1 MSGPIALTLQRYGRG
16 AWAVPEI
23 EDRMKPRDGLNNYSI
38 AFARMQPQAR
48 GGAEFVF
55 NLTDS
60 MQPISELS
68 VLIAFRGQGLDQMM
82 VEAHDAVIDILRQLM
97 FRADKSRANYE
108 KFTRRVGGGGHHEE
122 ALNEV
127 EFL

>member
-1 MSGPIALTLQRYGRG
+1 MPD
-16 AWAVPEI
+16 I

-55 NLTDS
+55 NVTDS
-60 MQPISELS
+60 MQPVSELS
-68 VLIAFRGQGLDQMM
+68 VLVQFRGQGLDQMM

-97 FRADKSRANYE
+97 FRADKSRQNYD
-108 KFTRRVGGGGHHEE
+108 KFTRRPGAHHDDD

>member
-1 MSGPIALTLQRYGRG
+1 MPDM
-16 AWAVPEI
+16 

-55 NLTDS
+55 NVTDS
-60 MQPISELS
+60 MQPVSEFA
-68 VLIAFRGQGLDQMM
+68 VLVQFRGQGLDQMM
-82 VEAHDAVIDILRQLM
+82 VEAHDGLIDILRQLM

-108 KFTRRVGGGGHHEE
+108 KFVPRHGSQHDD

>member
-1 MSGPIALTLQRYGRG
+1 M
-16 AWAVPEI
+16 PEI
-23 EDRMKPRDGLNNYSI
+23 EDRMKPRDGLNNFSI

-60 MQPISELS
+60 MQPVSELS
-68 VLIAFRGQGLDQMM
+68 VLIQFRGQGLDQMM
-82 VEAHDAVIDILRQLM
+82 VEAHDAVIDILRQLL

-108 KFTRRVGGGGHHEE
+108 KFTRRPAANHDED

>member
-1 MSGPIALTLQRYGRG
+1 M
-16 AWAVPEI
+16 PEV
-23 EDRMKPRDGLNNYSI
+23 EDRLKPRDGLNNYAI

-48 GGAEFVF
+48 GDAEFVF
-55 NLTDS
+55 RVSDS

-68 VLIAFRGQGLDQMM
+68 VVVQPRGQGLDQMM
-82 VEAHDAVIDILRQLM
+82 VEAHDMVIDILRQLL

-108 KFTRRVGGGGHHEE
+108 KFTRGASFSHADEE
-122 ALNEV
+122 LSEV

>member
-1 MSGPIALTLQRYGRG
+1 MPD
-16 AWAVPEI
+16 V

-48 GGAEFVF
+48 RGAEFVF
-55 NLTDS
+55 NVTDS

-82 VEAHDAVIDILRQLM
+82 VEAHDAVIDILRQLL
-97 FRADKSRANYE
+97 FRADKSRGNYE
-108 KFTRRVGGGGHHEE
+108 KFTRRHSAAHDED

>member
-1 MSGPIALTLQRYGRG
+1 MPD
-16 AWAVPEI
+16 I
-23 EDRMKPRDGLNNYSI
+23 EDRLRPRDGLNNYAI

-60 MQPISELS
+60 MQPVSELS
-68 VLIAFRGQGLDQMM
+68 VIITSKGQGLDQMM
-82 VEAHDAVIDILRQLM
+82 VEAHDAVIDILRQLL
-97 FRADKSRANYE
+97 FRADKSRAQYE
-108 KFTRRVGGGGHHEE
+108 KFIRKSGGDDG
-122 ALNEV
+122 LNEV